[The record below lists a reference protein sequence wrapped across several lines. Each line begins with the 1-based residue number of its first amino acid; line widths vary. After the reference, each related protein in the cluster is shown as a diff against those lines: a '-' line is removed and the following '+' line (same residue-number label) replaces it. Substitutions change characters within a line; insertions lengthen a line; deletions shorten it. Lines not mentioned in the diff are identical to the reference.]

1 MLIKNNNV
9 DYTLSMNIVEDA
21 TTFFLTCKGEGL
33 SAVAKGKAPTKVE
46 GNQFHIL
53 DYVQSDNPLC
63 RLNVFPMT
71 LNYEV
76 HDTQLSLKDS
86 LGQVMILNRVQ

>member
-1 MLIKNNNV
+1 
-9 DYTLSMNIVEDA
+9 
-21 TTFFLTCKGEGL
+21 
-33 SAVAKGKAPTKVE
+33 VANGKEPTKCEV
-46 GNQFHIL
+46 NKFHIL
-53 DYVQSDNPLC
+53 VYVQSDNPLC
-63 RLNVFPMT
+63 ILNVFPMT